1 MRVSTGLFLGSAHV
15 STSYP
20 AADGLS
26 YFGSSVGFC
35 ACVSPVERALFATM
49 SRARQLIEARTGD
62 EEMRD
67 DSEAMQNVSN
77 RNQRVQQMQCNCI
90 IRKFFCLGMMI
101 LLQFPIAVPGSDTMQ
116 VNLGYRTRTKDSRF
130 NN

>member
-1 MRVSTGLFLGSAHV
+1 MRLRK
-15 STSYP
+15 P
-20 AADGLS
+20 
-26 YFGSSVGFC
+26 C
-35 ACVSPVERALFATM
+35 
-49 SRARQLIEARTGD
+49 RARSVCNDEQSQAAHRSQTGD

-116 VNLGYRTRTKDSRF
+116 VNLGYRTRTNDSRF